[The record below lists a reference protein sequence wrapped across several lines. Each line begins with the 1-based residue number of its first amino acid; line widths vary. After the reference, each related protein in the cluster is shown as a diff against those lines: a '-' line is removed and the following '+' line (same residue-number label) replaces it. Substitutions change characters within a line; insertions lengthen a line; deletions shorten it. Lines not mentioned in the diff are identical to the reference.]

1 MQKNKTRLI
10 TAVILSL
17 FLILLSAPA
26 AFAENSDDSMAGQ
39 KPLNFV
45 SATLVDGG
53 SIIDATD
60 VPVQPKLK
68 LVFDKNIVNSAVWDN
83 NKGCFSLVSENNQT
97 VAINVTKIDD
107 TVDTNEKQNVYIEP
121 VNALDPG
128 TTYYLKVS
136 PALQAK
142 NGNSTLGGTT
152 GGNGVTITFKTAGQQ
167 PADSDQQND
176 QDNQQNEPQDN
187 QSGSQNGQQQGSN
200 NNSGQGNQQNGS
212 GNGNQNSVSTGGGSA
227 KVSLEAAKGQVINI
241 VITITM
247 TIKML

>member
-1 MQKNKTRLI
+1 LS
-10 TAVILSL
+10 TALYG
-17 FLILLSAPA
+17 
-26 AFAENSDDSMAGQ
+26 N
-39 KPLNFV
+39 
-45 SATLVDGG
+45 
-53 SIIDATD
+53 
-60 VPVQPKLK
+60 
-68 LVFDKNIVNSAVWDN
+68 N

-152 GGNGVTITFKTAGQQ
+152 GGNGMTITFKTAGQK

-187 QSGSQNGQQQGSN
+187 QSSSQNGQQQGSN
-200 NNSGQGNQQNGS
+200 NNSGQGNQQTGS
-212 GNGNQNSVSTGGGSA
+212 GNGNQNSVSTGGGN
-227 KVSLEAAKGQVINI
+227 VSVNLDAAKDKVINI
-241 VITITM
+241 VITITI